1 MISRSAAHARRRRC
15 HMAATQGDRITPGP
29 AEADSPHQLASG
41 NCVEFPAAAL
51 PPSCPAE
58 TQGAVRCRRQE
69 LVPVSSKLRPPPCLP
84 WQAAHSCST
93 PTQMECKNFCTCC
106 THAHPKFPR
115 EVEEEDKTRTTPV
128 GFEPT
133 RRDPI
138 GLAGRRLNRSAK
150 VSLLV
155 TPSLSGWRRVF
166 HFSAPSGWNRSCRPP
181 PPLLQRALSRCSRTL
196 GALIKASN
204 MSEVSDLPG
213 RAQKQQSAGDD
224 SSAP

>member
-1 MISRSAAHARRRRC
+1 MISRGAAHARGRRC

-133 RRDPI
+133 RGDPI

-166 HFSAPSGWNRSCRPP
+166 HFLRAIRVEQLVQAASTSPAASISALRQDIGSTC
-181 PPLLQRALSRCSRTL
+181 QRCLT
-196 GALIKASN
+196 
-204 MSEVSDLPG
+204 LPG
-213 RAQKQQSAGDD
+213 RAQKLL
-224 SSAP
+224 P